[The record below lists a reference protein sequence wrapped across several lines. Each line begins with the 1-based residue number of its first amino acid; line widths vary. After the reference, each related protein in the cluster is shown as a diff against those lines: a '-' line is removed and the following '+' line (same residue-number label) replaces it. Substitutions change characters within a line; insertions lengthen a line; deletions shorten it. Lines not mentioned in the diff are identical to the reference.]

1 VSDINLTDRIRI
13 NRRPDH
19 HTEHDSGLRLLAF
32 NDRERQGVLKDRT
45 NPISLS
51 ILVGEYDAEAW
62 ITLQETINFQYELA
76 WPLPGLTPTGVT
88 PAFRP
93 PSDGVDACFS
103 ML

>member
-1 VSDINLTDRIRI
+1 MSDINLTDRIRI

-76 WPLPGLTPTGVT
+76 VAIARAYADGRNSRL
-88 PAFRP
+88 P
-93 PSDGVDACFS
+93 PS
-103 ML
+103 L